1 MSEASIVPGSEPESE
16 RLQRYLARSGVA
28 ARRQAEELM
37 RAGRVTVNGELATE
51 PGFSIRAGIDR
62 VEVDGTTVRP
72 RTDHHYLLLNK
83 PEGVV
88 TTVSDPRGRPTV
100 MDLVRSRR
108 RLFPVGRLDVDSAGL
123 LLLTDDGELAER
135 LTHPRYGIRKTYVAE
150 VRGEQLGQRV
160 DALRKGVN
168 LADGFAKP
176 NSVKLIRQD
185 RTGGAIELVLS
196 EGRNRE
202 VRRMCSAVRLK
213 VTSLLRT
220 RLGPLSVQGLRPG
233 SWRPLTPAEIEALQ
247 EATQ

>member
-1 MSEASIVPGSEPESE
+1 MSEALIVAGADPETE

-37 RAGRVTVNGELATE
+37 RAGRVTVNGQLATE
-51 PGFSIRAGIDR
+51 PGFTVRPGIDR
-62 VEVDGTTVRP
+62 VEVDGAAVHP

-123 LLLTDDGELAER
+123 LLLTDDGELAQR

-160 DALRKGVN
+160 DALRKGVK

-233 SWRPLTPAEIEALQ
+233 AWRRLTSAEVEALQ
-247 EATQ
+247 EATK

>member
-1 MSEASIVPGSEPESE
+1 MSDAPAPAANEPETE

-28 ARRQAEELM
+28 ARRQSEELM

-51 PGFSIRAGIDR
+51 PGATIRPGIDR
-62 VEVDGTTVRP
+62 VEVDGGGVYP
-72 RTDHHYLLLNK
+72 PTDNHYLLLNK

-88 TTVSDPRGRPTV
+88 TTVSDPRGRRTV
-100 MDLVRSRR
+100 IDLVRSRR
-108 RLFPVGRLDVDSAGL
+108 RLFPVGRLDADSAGL
-123 LLLTDDGELAER
+123 LLLTDDGELAQR

-160 DALRKGVN
+160 DALRKGVR
-168 LADGFAKP
+168 LADGFARP
-176 NSVKLIRQD
+176 HSVKLIRQD
-185 RTGGAIELVLS
+185 RTGGAIEVVLS

-220 RLGPLSVQGLRPG
+220 RMGPLSVHGLRPG
-233 SWRPLTPAEIEALQ
+233 AWRPLTSAEVEALR
-247 EATQ
+247 EATD

>member
-1 MSEASIVPGSEPESE
+1 MSEAPIVTGGKPESE

-37 RAGRVTVNGELATE
+37 REGRVTVNGALATE
-51 PGFSIRAGIDR
+51 PGFSIRPGIDR
-62 VEVDGTTVRP
+62 VEVDGNTVHP

-108 RLFPVGRLDVDSAGL
+108 RLFPVGRLDADSAGL
-123 LLLTDDGELAER
+123 LLLTDDGELAQR

-160 DALRKGVN
+160 DALRKGVK

-176 NSVKLIRQD
+176 KSVKLIRQD
-185 RTGGAIELVLS
+185 RASGAIELVLS

-202 VRRMCSAVRLK
+202 VRRMCSAVGLK

-233 SWRPLTPAEIEALQ
+233 AWRPLTPAEVEALQ